1 MNVKPLLK
9 AIDAYIAKA
18 DEELEETF
26 QEEGRADP
34 KDSVKAVSAIE
45 AGIAAALVK
54 ETDYFIAEIKKF
66 NKPSN
71 ASNALKNVLNAL
83 EIIKDNDVYCD
94 TIQTTME
101 KQLNKI
107 VPQFTDTY
115 VKAVDSGLTGN
126 RLSKRTTS
134 FIRQWSGALARDMKL
149 TSHTQLEKI
158 LVDAMENNSDIATV
172 TRTIQESGI
181 RNEYY
186 RARRTAITE
195 VMRAHN
201 VAKQEARMQNPCV
214 SYKRWRHT
222 GAHKNEPRDNHV
234 AMDNKTVLKNE
245 PFELQGAK
253 GDWFFPMYPVD
264 PVLPPEESI
273 NCHCICED
281 IVDENILGLSLDER
295 KALQQQAIDEMDADW
310 EAEFDAQNRAEA
322 GIE

>member
-26 QEEGRADP
+26 EEEGRADP

-45 AGIAAALVK
+45 AGIAAALMK

-66 NKPSN
+66 NASSN
-71 ASNALKNVLNAL
+71 ASNALKNALNSL
-83 EIIKDNDVYCD
+83 ESIKDNDVYCD
-94 TIQTTME
+94 AIQTTME

-126 RLSKRTTS
+126 RISKRTTAW
-134 FIRQWSGALARDMKL
+134 IQRWSRFLADEMKL
-149 TSHTQLEKI
+149 TSHTQIENI
-158 LVDAMENNSDIATV
+158 LVDAVENNRDIATV
-172 TRTIQESGI
+172 TRMIQDSGI

-186 RARRTAITE
+186 RARRTAVTE
-195 VMRAHN
+195 VLRAHN
-201 VAKQEARMQNPCV
+201 VAKQEARMQNPSV
-214 SYKRWRHT
+214 SHKRWRHT
-222 GAHKNEPRDNHV
+222 GAHKNEPRENHV
-234 AMDNKTVLKNE
+234 EMDGQTVQKFE
-245 PFELQGAK
+245 PFELFGAD
-253 GDWFFPMYPVD
+253 GGVYHPMYPVD
-264 PVLPPEESI
+264 PSLPPGESI

-281 IVDENILGLSLDER
+281 VVDENILGLSLEER
-295 KALQQQAIDEMDADW
+295 QELQQQAIDEMDADW
-310 EAEFDAQNRAEA
+310 EAELDAQNRAEA